1 MTTLASIGRPLLA
14 CLLMS
19 LVGGVPAIAA
29 DAVPTIRIVEP
40 ADGAA
45 VTSPIAVRVEV
56 SNFHLEAPGS
66 GKGTNAGHIHY
77 WIDDRTNA
85 MTYPATTKTSVRLL
99 VEPGRHKIRAEL
111 VLDDHTSL
119 AEGYRGKRVQ
129 TLPTEDHAFERRPSI
144 ATITVDVR

>member
-1 MTTLASIGRPLLA
+1 MTTLAAIGRSVLA

-19 LVGGVPAIAA
+19 LVGGVPAVAA

-40 ADGAA
+40 GEGAA
-45 VTSPIAVRVEV
+45 VTSPVAVRVNV
-56 SNFHLEAPGS
+56 SNFHLQAPGS
-66 GKGTNAGHIHY
+66 GKGPNTGHIHY
-77 WIDDRTNA
+77 WIDDRTNS
-85 MTYPATTKTSVRLL
+85 MTYPATTETSVRLL

-119 AEGYRGKRVQ
+119 AERHRGKRVQ
-129 TLPTEDHAFERRPSI
+129 TLPTEDDAFERRPSM